1 MQLEWVYRGCL
12 PAPPRRRSRTLLR
25 SQPARWAERARPQPQ
40 NAQTA
45 LLWLVFFRSQAAF
58 ILPHVSSPP
67 STPSVSLCLSPFC
80 FSLCLPSRQACF
92 MLCRMFIIRQ
102 CCSRGLSILSIK
114 NMSCCSLTPIVVES
128 QFCSLSMGV
137 SGEKRNHS
145 KCLSWSCLSF
155 DAAQFMFGA
164 LNCDY

>member
-1 MQLEWVYRGCL
+1 MSACSSETPL
-12 PAPPRRRSRTLLR
+12 PHLVKITASKMGRASAT
-25 SQPARWAERARPQPQ
+25 SAAECT
-40 NAQTA
+40 NSIVVTC
-45 LLWLVFFRSQAAF
+45 FFRSQAAF
-58 ILPHVSSPP
+58 ILVKIPHVSSPP

-145 KCLSWSCLSF
+145 KCLS
-155 DAAQFMFGA
+155 
-164 LNCDY
+164 

>member
-1 MQLEWVYRGCL
+1 MSACSSETPL
-12 PAPPRRRSRTLLR
+12 PHLVKITASEMGRASAT
-25 SQPARWAERARPQPQ
+25 SAAECT
-40 NAQTA
+40 NSIVVTC
-45 LLWLVFFRSQAAF
+45 FFRSQAAF
-58 ILPHVSSPP
+58 ILVKIPHVSSPP

-80 FSLCLPSRQACF
+80 FSVCLSSLCLPSRQACF

-137 SGEKRNHS
+137 SGEK
-145 KCLSWSCLSF
+145 KFKVLELKLF
-155 DAAQFMFGA
+155 IF
-164 LNCDY
+164 